1 MKVNDGEYRQGV
13 RNAKILT
20 AIAIITA
27 VIVGLLFGRLLG
39 GV

>member
-1 MKVNDGEYRQGV
+1 MEMNDEEYRQGV

-27 VIVGLLFGRLLG
+27 VIIGLLFGRFLG